1 MQNDGKVGPGFRTS
15 TELAMHSPLTRLPVI
30 LLQVHDKAAQ
40 QLKYEL
46 QVLFDNADET
56 LFAMADKARSDA
68 EQSLYFEAMRDVRLK
83 RKNIERSFLERLFF
97 AFLKLTQPDTSESAL
112 QDPVPTQSAFSL
124 VIVDSERD
132 QAINAMVTQVLARDQ
147 LDLCHLTTR
156 LNTLSWVTLN
166 EHTNPLGPAMLCEY
180 FLQAERD
187 QGVDLKVKLIML
199 QLFEKYLL
207 SQTSRLYADANQL
220 LVATGVLPEI
230 STGIACCSSSKAGHP
245 HESVVAGEDVN
256 QLVGKLFDYI
266 SRDRNL
272 APPLKKLMGQL
283 QEPML
288 KIAQLDPHFFSSDS
302 HPARSLLNVMADA
315 AVGWD
320 DSVGVRNEPLY
331 REIEQLLKQL
341 ARCPCVDTPELLEE
355 LLHDF
360 LRFTHAERGLVEQ
373 LEHRTRAHEQLQ
385 ARRLR
390 PLEAGLPSALDE
402 QDHLGLLLVSQ
413 LRIGT
418 WIELQTNPTC
428 RQRCKLIAIME
439 PEGRHIFVNRSG
451 VKVVEKSR
459 IDLIGQLR
467 SGTISL
473 LDDRPLFDRAL
484 ASMIGS
490 LGQYSAH

>member
-1 MQNDGKVGPGFRTS
+1 MQNDGKVGPGYRTS

-230 STGIACCSSSKAGHP
+230 STGIACCSSSKAGHQ

-320 DSVGVRNEPLY
+320 DSVGVRN
-331 REIEQLLKQL
+331 LKRPIL
-341 ARCPCVDTPELLEE
+341 VSRRVGGPIHTVATVELGVELPSSFKGTHMSRFVEALENWKEDLSYTSMKTLLEDIKQR
-355 LLHDF
+355 LHARKAQLIFAFPF
-360 LRFTHAERGLVEQ
+360 LRHKATDIFVVCVG
-373 LEHRTRAHEQLQ
+373 
-385 ARRLR
+385 
-390 PLEAGLPSALDE
+390 
-402 QDHLGLLLVSQ
+402 
-413 LRIGT
+413 IG
-418 WIELQTNPTC
+418 
-428 RQRCKLIAIME
+428 
-439 PEGRHIFVNRSG
+439 VNRS
-451 VKVVEKSR
+451 
-459 IDLIGQLR
+459 IGQCVLVNEV
-467 SGTISL
+467 INKL
-473 LDDRPLFDRAL
+473 
-484 ASMIGS
+484 
-490 LGQYSAH
+490 

>member
-1 MQNDGKVGPGFRTS
+1 MQNDGKVGPGYRVS

-40 QLKYEL
+40 QLKQEL

-56 LFAMADKARSDA
+56 LFEMADKAQSDA

-83 RKNIERSFLERLFF
+83 RKNIERGFLEQLFF
-97 AFLKLTQPDTSESAL
+97 AFIKLTQADAGESAL
-112 QDPVPTQSAFSL
+112 QAPVPAHNAFPL
-124 VIVDSERD
+124 VINDSERD
-132 QAINAMVTQVLARDQ
+132 QVINAMVAQVLTRDQ
-147 LDLCHLTTR
+147 LALCQLSAR

-166 EHTNPLGPAMLCEY
+166 EHNNPLGPAMLCEY

-199 QLFEKYLL
+199 QLFDKYLL
-207 SQTSRLYADANQL
+207 SQTTRLYADANQL
-220 LVATGVLPEI
+220 LVATGVLPELGAAD
-230 STGIACCSSSKAGHP
+230 SCCSAGLATREQ
-245 HESVVAGEDVN
+245 ESVVAGQDVS
-256 QLVGKLFDYI
+256 QLVGKLFEYI

-272 APPLKKLMGQL
+272 AMPLKKLLGQL

-288 KIAQLDPHFFSSDS
+288 NIARMDQHFFSSDS
-302 HPARSLLNVMADA
+302 HPARSLLNVMAEA

-320 DSVGVRNEPLY
+320 DSVSIYGDPLY
-331 REIEQLLKQL
+331 REIERVVKQL
-341 ARCPCVDTPELLEE
+341 ARCPSVNLPELLEA
-355 LLHDF
+355 LLQDF

-373 LEHRTRAHEQLQ
+373 LEHRLRAREQLQ
-385 ARRLR
+385 AKQSL
-390 PLEAGLPSALDE
+390 LTSAGLPTALDE

-418 WIELQTNPTC
+418 WIELQANPAC
-428 RQRCKLIAIME
+428 RQRCKLIAILE
-439 PEGRHIFVNRSG
+439 PEGRHVFVNRSG
-451 VKVVEKSR
+451 IKAVEKSR
-459 IDLIGQLR
+459 ADLIGQLR